1 MLVSGLYELF
11 LFIVFSALIFFISD
25 SLSNKIKIPTYTIFL
40 IFFIIFGRFFNIN
53 SKLLFPN
60 FDVIY
65 NIFLPIILFDSA
77 IKIDIHQLRLQLK
90 TLGFLTTFG
99 LVVNAVIIALL
110 FNFFLKIPFF
120 AGMIFGVL
128 ISATDPI
135 GVLALFEKIKV
146 PGRLKLI
153 IEGESM
159 FNDATTIVFF
169 EFLIAVF
176 FATTYEKSHI
186 AIFTEHVFFKFF
198 LSSIV
203 GILLGLAAVYLGN
216 LFKKDIKLVDL
227 MLNFLVLI
235 LFRYSEHWH
244 LSGPIVIIL
253 MGLIYTNFS
262 QPFFESR
269 DSQKEKHY
277 FSLLALLINIYF
289 FSVIGNS
296 LGSGQLSFNFDLK
309 TSVIVVG
316 VILLAR
322 SLSVYITFFITNKAK
337 FFYDEPDVY
346 YSWQHII
353 NVGGLRGIIPLILV
367 DTLPQS
373 FVYKEQFIS
382 YTYLIFIFT
391 NLINA
396 SIIPLLINRYA
407 RFFYSDVIKV
417 AKLVER
423 IFENIKME
431 NYFKNDLKILR
442 LERRNWFFSQLKK
455 KIKSLDKEIENDIE
469 ILEKRS
475 DEIIEDSLH
484 FISIKI
490 ESNSHRY
497 RYAKKL
503 LSYDSLVLLESEL
516 DLQKDAIL
524 YPEKFANR
532 IIDEKG
538 FIIKKPSLRIK
549 IYDLFKGFLGKKNNN
564 SNPYNKIVF
573 DKARL
578 YYARVISSIKVI
590 EYMNIF
596 LNFHKIKSS
605 KISNIFKKVIDS
617 HLFFVNHNLSKLK
630 KLAKENK
637 SSFDLI

>member
-1 MLVSGLYELF
+1 LVFF
-11 LFIVFSALIFFISD
+11 L
-25 SLSNKIKIPTYTIFL
+25 
-40 IFFIIFGRFFNIN
+40 IFGRFFNIN

-99 LVVNAVIIALL
+99 LIINAVIIALL
-110 FNFFLKIPFF
+110 FTFFLKVPFF
-120 AGMIFGVL
+120 AGLIFGAL

-169 EFLIAVF
+169 EFLFAVF
-176 FATTYEKSHI
+176 FATTYEKSQI
-186 AIFTEHVFFKFF
+186 AIFTEHLFFKFF
-198 LSSIV
+198 LSSVV
-203 GILLGLAAVYLGN
+203 GILLGLLTVYLGN

-227 MLNFLVLI
+227 MLNFMVLI
-235 LFRYSEHWH
+235 FFSYSENWR
-244 LSGPIVIIL
+244 LSGPIVVIL
-253 MGLIYTNFS
+253 MGLIYANFS
-262 QPFFESR
+262 EPFFESR
-269 DSQKEKHY
+269 ESQKEKHY

-309 TSVIVVG
+309 TSAIVIG
-316 VILLAR
+316 IILLAR
-322 SLSVYITFFITNKAK
+322 SLSVYINFFITNKAK

-373 FVYKEQFIS
+373 FVYKEQFVN

-396 SIIPLLINRYA
+396 SIIPLLINKYA

-417 AKLVER
+417 AQLVER

-431 NYFKNDLKILR
+431 NYFKNDLKILMLDR
-442 LERRNWFFSQLKK
+442 KNWFFSQLKK
-455 KIKSLDKEIENDIE
+455 KIESLDKGIESDIE
-469 ILEKRS
+469 MLEKKS
-475 DEIIEDSLH
+475 VEIIENSLH

-497 RYAKKL
+497 RYTKKL
-503 LSYDSLVLLESEL
+503 LSYDSLVLLKSEL

-538 FIIKKPSLRIK
+538 FIIKKSSLRIK
-549 IYDLFKGFLGKKNNN
+549 LYNFFKKFLDKKG
-564 SNPYNKIVF
+564 SNLDTQSKILSE
-573 DKARL
+573 KARL

-596 LNFHKIKSS
+596 LDFNKIKSS
-605 KISNIFKKVIDS
+605 RIGNIFEKVIGS
-617 HLFFVNHNLSKLK
+617 HLFFVNYNLNKLK
-630 KLAKENK
+630 KLTKENR
-637 SSFDLI
+637 SSLDLM

>member
-1 MLVSGLYELF
+1 MLISGLYELF
-11 LFIVFSALIFFISD
+11 LFIVFSAFIFFLSD

-40 IFFIIFGRFFNIN
+40 VFFIVFGRFFNIN
-53 SKLLFPN
+53 SKLIFPN

-65 NIFLPIILFDSA
+65 HIFLPIILFDSA

-99 LVVNAVIIALL
+99 LVINAVIIALL
-110 FNFFLKIPFF
+110 FTFFLKIPFF
-120 AGMIFGVL
+120 AGLIFGTL

-176 FATTYEKSHI
+176 FATTYEKTHI
-186 AIFTEHVFFKFF
+186 EIFTEHVFFKFF

-203 GILLGLAAVYLGN
+203 GILLGLATVYLGN

-227 MLNFLVLI
+227 ILNFLVLI
-235 LFRYSEHWH
+235 IFRFSEHWR
-244 LSGPIVIIL
+244 LSGPIVVIL
-253 MGLIYTNFS
+253 TGLMYANFS

-269 DSQKEKHY
+269 ESQKEKHY

-309 TSVIVVG
+309 TSALIVG
-316 VILLAR
+316 IILLAR

-353 NVGGLRGIIPLILV
+353 NIGGLRGIIPLILV
-367 DTLPQS
+367 DTLPES
-373 FVYKEQFIS
+373 FVYKNQFVN

-396 SIIPLLINRYA
+396 SIIPLLINKYTK
-407 RFFYSDVIKV
+407 FFYSDVIKV

-423 IFENIKME
+423 IFENIKMV
-431 NYFKNDLKILR
+431 NHFKNDLKILK
-442 LERRNWFFSQLKK
+442 LNMKNWFFLSQLKK
-455 KIKSLDKEIENDIE
+455 KIKSLNKEIENDIKM
-469 ILEKRS
+469 LEEKS
-475 DEIIEDSLH
+475 DAIIENSLH
-484 FISIKI
+484 FISNKI
-490 ESNSHRY
+490 EMDSHRY
-497 RYAKKL
+497 RYSRKL
-503 LSYDSLVLLESEL
+503 LSYDSLILLESEL
-516 DLQKDAIL
+516 DLQKDALL

-532 IIDEKG
+532 VVDEKG
-538 FIIKKPSLRIK
+538 FILKNSSLRK
-549 IYDLFKGFLGKKNNN
+549 RFYNFFKLFKKILGKNN
-564 SNPYNKIVF
+564 IVF
-573 DKARL
+573 DQARL

-590 EYMNIF
+590 EYINTFLECNI
-596 LNFHKIKSS
+596 IKSA
-605 KISNIFKKVIDS
+605 KINKIFKKVIES
-617 HLFFVNHNLSKLK
+617 HSFFVNYNLSKLK
-630 KLAKENK
+630 KLAKEIN
-637 SSFDLI
+637 SFSDLLN